1 MSSTN
6 YWRAVQL
13 SDLDNKILHMSKEK
27 NQLTI
32 EESIKKGRAAEEL
45 VKDMFEESGRFSVYD
60 FGYGVVLPELARRQK
75 HKDNPDGITGMRKI
89 RSMPD
94 LIMIDEIRRQGILA
108 EVKHYKKYTPQAA
121 LREAKKYA
129 AHWPEAYLLFIA
141 EDGIRMEL
149 VSNIIKRKGEK
160 MSKLSKNWIPLELQ
174 STYMERLR
182 LLK

>member
-1 MSSTN
+1 
-6 YWRAVQL
+6 
-13 SDLDNKILHMSKEK
+13 MSKEK

-32 EESIKKGRAAEEL
+32 DESIEKGRAAEEL
-45 VKDMFEESGRFSVYD
+45 AKDMFEESGRFTVYD
-60 FGYGVVLPELARRQK
+60 FGYGIVLPELARRQK

-108 EVKHYKKYTPQAA
+108 EVKHYQKYTPQAA

-149 VSNIIKRKGEK
+149 VTNIIKRKGEK
-160 MSKLSKNWIPLELQ
+160 MSKLSKNWVPLALQ
-174 STYMERLR
+174 SKYLEKLSA
-182 LLK
+182 LK